1 MIVKGDLSSN
11 SREYLLDPLYKYALP
26 LLVFRPQFPFSSFLQ
41 FNYLPS
47 KHKMFGF
54 GESKDAYDQVE
65 QGHHASLSHEAIAA
79 AASFEVPR
87 PPRLPN
93 QAIDTC

>member
-1 MIVKGDLSSN
+1 
-11 SREYLLDPLYKYALP
+11 
-26 LLVFRPQFPFSSFLQ
+26 
-41 FNYLPS
+41 
-47 KHKMFGF
+47 MFGF